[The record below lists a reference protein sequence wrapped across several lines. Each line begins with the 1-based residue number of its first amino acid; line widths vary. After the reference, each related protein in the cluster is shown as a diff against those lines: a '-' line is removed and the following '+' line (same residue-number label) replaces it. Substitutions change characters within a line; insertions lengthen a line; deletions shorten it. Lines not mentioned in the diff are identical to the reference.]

1 MAGLFLV
8 LDGGEI
14 KTGHVSSL
22 AVKNGAQEAV
32 FFFFLRPYWARQR
45 HSFLQQLTGHK
56 CHAISSQRPDIML
69 SKSTL
74 TGHFIRYHASPMMG
88 PLLPA
93 EVAQVFVP

>member
-22 AVKNGAQEAV
+22 AVKNGVQEAA
-32 FFFFLRPYWARQR
+32 FFLRPYWVRQR
-45 HSFLQQLTGHK
+45 HSFLQQLTEHK
-56 CHAISSQRPDIML
+56 CHTVSSQRPDTML

-88 PLLPA
+88 PLLPP